1 MSREIFIDT
10 RAFNAALE
18 RFLQHS
24 KRDAE
29 VVLRQQAKGLI
40 KSLIDV
46 TPPGGRG
53 VGGSAARGRG
63 MTRVK
68 ADTLKVVRGVPPRLA
83 RETNVAGVIKPHRIQ
98 GRVHRE
104 VSPRILVPMSALRA
118 YLKKQTQKV
127 GHLASGWNQA
137 AAKFGFKP
145 PAWIW
150 RNRGPGVVEIEVNDR
165 RIAVR
170 ATNRVKY
177 ASGIRDLN
185 SLVQWAV
192 NLQKHKLLRQLNR
205 FLATAGRKAG
215 FKT

>member
-1 MSREIFIDT
+1 MIRDLHIDT
-10 RAFNAALE
+10 SAFNAALD

-40 KSLIDV
+40 KSLIAV
-46 TPPGGRG
+46 TPPGGRS
-53 VGGSAARGRG
+53 VSGSQARGRG
-63 MTRVK
+63 MSSVK
-68 ADTLKVVRGVPPRLA
+68 ADTFKVVRGVTPRLA
-83 RETNVAGVIKPHRIQ
+83 QESNVAAAIKPHRIQ

-104 VSPRILVPMSALRA
+104 VTPRILVPMSALRD
-118 YLKKQTQKV
+118 YLRKQTQKV

-137 AAKFGFKP
+137 AARFGFKP
-145 PAWIW
+145 PVWIW
-150 RNRGPGVVEIEVNDR
+150 RNRGPGGVEIEVSDR

-177 ASGIRDLN
+177 ASGIRDMN

-192 NLQKHKLLRQLNR
+192 NLQKHKLLRQLR
-205 FLATAGRKAG
+205 MFLAGAGRKAG